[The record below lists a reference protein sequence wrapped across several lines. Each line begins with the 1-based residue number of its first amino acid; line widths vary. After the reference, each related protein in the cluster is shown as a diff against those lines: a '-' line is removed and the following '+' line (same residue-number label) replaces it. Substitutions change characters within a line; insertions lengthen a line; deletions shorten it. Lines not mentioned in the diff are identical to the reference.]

1 MGGRNGDNRRGGGG
15 GGYRRGLQEETGL
28 GKSAEHTV
36 LYKKERERHQT
47 KGPRKGLRKGCRLGK
62 WAMGEVLEEEM

>member
-1 MGGRNGDNRRGGGG
+1 M
-15 GGYRRGLQEETGL
+15 

-36 LYKKERERHQT
+36 LYKKERERHKT